1 MTNEQKKEFKDCLE
15 KGKTPIRHLILSYPE
30 YRTMENLDTLELKKI
45 IARISKDDENDEYII
60 KSNLG
65 YISINVDSAEEI
77 SNWFRESGKLLSADL
92 VSSTKELSN
101 NYHHN
106 KPISTSL
113 QALFDKLK
121 AKKIVDTS
129 LTKKH

>member
-1 MTNEQKKEFKDCLE
+1 MTNEQKKEFQDYLKN
-15 KGKTPIRHLILSYPE
+15 GKTPIRHLILSYPK
-30 YRTMENLDTLELKKI
+30 YQIVENLDTLELKKI
-45 IARISKDDENDEYII
+45 IKRIGKDDEDDEYII

-65 YISINVDSAEEI
+65 DISISVDSAEEI

-101 NYHHN
+101 NYHHG

-113 QALFDKLK
+113 KALLDKLK

-129 LTKKH
+129 LTTKH

>member
-1 MTNEQKKEFKDCLE
+1 MTTELKKGFQDYLE
-15 KGKTPIRHLILSYPE
+15 NGKTPIRHLILSYPA
-30 YRTMENLDTLELKKI
+30 YQTIANLDTLELKKI
-45 IARISKDDENDEYII
+45 IKRIGKDDEYII

-65 YISINVDSAEEI
+65 DISISVDSAEEI

-92 VSSTKELSN
+92 VSGTKELSN

-106 KPISTSL
+106 TPISTSL

-121 AKKIVDTS
+121 AKKL
-129 LTKKH
+129 LTLL

>member
-1 MTNEQKKEFKDCLE
+1 M
-15 KGKTPIRHLILSYPE
+15 
-30 YRTMENLDTLELKKI
+30 ELKKI

-65 YISINVDSAEEI
+65 DISISVDSAEEI

-106 KPISTSL
+106 TPISTSL

-129 LTKKH
+129 LTTKH

>member
-1 MTNEQKKEFKDCLE
+1 MTNEQKKEFQDYLE
-15 KGKTPIRHLILSYPE
+15 NGKTPIRHLILSYPE
-30 YRTMENLDTLELKKI
+30 YGIVANLDTLELKTI
-45 IARISKDDENDEYII
+45 IARIGKDDENDEYII

-65 YISINVDSAEEI
+65 DISISVDSAEEI

-101 NYHHN
+101 YYHHN

-113 QALFDKLK
+113 KALLDKLE
-121 AKKIVDTS
+121 AKEIVDTS
-129 LTKKH
+129 LTTKH

>member
-1 MTNEQKKEFKDCLE
+1 MTNEQKKEFQDYLE
-15 KGKTPIRHLILSYPE
+15 NGKTPIRHLILSYPE
-30 YRTMENLDTLELKKI
+30 YGIVANLDTLELKKI

-65 YISINVDSAEEI
+65 DISISVDSAEEI

-101 NYHHN
+101 NYHHG

-113 QALFDKLK
+113 KALLDKLK

-129 LTKKH
+129 LTTKH